1 MLKPKK
7 LVKDHHQGSPLVSIK
22 FCDWLRERE
31 ITEESK
37 GAPNVSDKQAWMIA
51 SVDLAG
57 RVVISCI
64 RDIALGILKASK
76 FVILDPTK
84 DGDPMIDAHHF
95 SVLEP
100 RFYNII
106 EPQGE
111 YNDS

>member
-1 MLKPKK
+1 
-7 LVKDHHQGSPLVSIK
+7 
-22 FCDWLRERE
+22 
-31 ITEESK
+31 
-37 GAPNVSDKQAWMIA
+37 MIA

-100 RFYNII
+100 RFYNIM

-111 YNDS
+111 YNDSQSWLALANRQEF

>member
-1 MLKPKK
+1 M
-7 LVKDHHQGSPLVSIK
+7 SIK

-84 DGDPMIDAHHF
+84 DGDPMIDASHF

-100 RFYNII
+100 RFYNIM
-106 EPQGE
+106 EP
-111 YNDS
+111 